1 MDCSEKRGNR
11 MPLAAERIDP
21 PPLLG
26 QTYVPV
32 FACHTAIF
40 SRHCPEYHPQQTICL
55 YREVIPV
62 AKTYFITLTGFK
74 QYYDKKPFEP
84 GQIVRLVK
92 EPDNPYDA
100 EAISVELPFIGRV
113 AYVANSPN
121 TVARGTSSA
130 GRIYGTFRRETYAQV
145 LFMTH
150 ASILCMLLPPE
161 RKKKP
166 APDPR
171 EDTVQAE
178 PGRSVTE
185 ATEAPE
191 KKPRRGAGKIR
202 PGLIRQDSQG
212 LFMEL

>member
-1 MDCSEKRGNR
+1 VS
-11 MPLAAERIDP
+11 
-21 PPLLG
+21 
-26 QTYVPV
+26 
-32 FACHTAIF
+32 
-40 SRHCPEYHPQQTICL
+40 
-55 YREVIPV
+55 
-62 AKTYFITLTGFK
+62 KTYFITLTGFK

-100 EAISVELPFIGRV
+100 EAISVELPYIGRV
-113 AYVANSPN
+113 AYVANSPS

-130 GRIYGTFRRETYAQV
+130 GRIYGTFRREAYAQV

-166 APDPR
+166 APAPR
-171 EDTVQAE
+171 EDTTQTE
-178 PGRSVTE
+178 PATLDTE
-185 ATEAPE
+185 MPAPPE
-191 KKPRRGAGKIR
+191 KKPRRRAAKVR

-212 LFMEL
+212 LYMEL